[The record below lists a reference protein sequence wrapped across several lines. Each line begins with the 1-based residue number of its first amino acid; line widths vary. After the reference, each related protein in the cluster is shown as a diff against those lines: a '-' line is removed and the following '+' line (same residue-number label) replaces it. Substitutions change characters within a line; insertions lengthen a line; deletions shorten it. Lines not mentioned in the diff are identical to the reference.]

1 MAKLVSSTYGD
12 SLFEAAVELN
22 KVDALYDEAEAV
34 LRAFNDNEELAGF
47 LSHPK
52 IDKEEKIKVAE
63 NIFER
68 FISREMLGL
77 LVTVIIKDR
86 ARDIEDILKYFID
99 KVKEYKGIGV
109 AYVTTPK
116 ALSDAM
122 KSKVLK
128 KLLETTS
135 YKEFEIKYSVDES
148 LIGGMIIR
156 IGDRIV
162 DSSIKTKLMGISREL
177 NKIDI

>member
-77 LVTVIIKDR
+77 LVMVIIKD
-86 ARDIEDILKYFID
+86 RDIEDILKYFID

-109 AYVTTPK
+109 AYVTTPT

>member
-12 SLFEAAVELN
+12 SLFDVAVSEN
-22 KVDALYDEAEAV
+22 KVDALYEEAV
-34 LRAFNDNEELAGF
+34 ALLQVFEDNKDLAGF

-52 IDKEEKIKVAE
+52 IDKNEKIKVVE
-63 NIFER
+63 NIFEK
-68 FISREMLGL
+68 FLSREMTGF
-77 LVTVIIKDR
+77 LVTVITKDR
-86 ARDIEDILKYFID
+86 TKDIDEILGYFIN

-122 KSKVLK
+122 KEKVLN
-128 KLLETTS
+128 KLLETTA
-135 YKEFEIKYSVDES
+135 YKEFEINYAVDES
-148 LIGGMIIR
+148 LIGGMVIR

-162 DSSIKTKLMGISREL
+162 DSSIKSKLLELSRQL
-177 NKIDI
+177 NKIDL